1 MVGIPLMNLGTALG
15 GLAQGWNQSQ
25 DTALRQ
31 AIQRLALQQQQQ
43 QAGAQTLA
51 GLGLQAGLLNNQP
64 MSPITNSPQLPPAQP
79 QPPMPGQ
86 ASVPTPQ
93 QVYNAGGNVDG
104 PPSATSWPPSNMPS
118 QAGTPAPGVPIGT
131 TFPPPPDQDTPR
143 IPNQRLL
150 TAPPPSP
157 PATPDQ
163 ASAAG
168 FPEGG
173 AAVPADSGYGDPG
186 TMPFLQRRAA
196 NNLPV
201 QQQGDTKGP
210 AGTESGRGNDSGPP
224 ASDSTLTISRDKS
237 DSSGAGGTPSLTFP
251 NGQSMPIPD
260 FFRSVDTTKIAQGL
274 AKLAPPGTDPAE
286 IYEATA
292 ALLKLSSGNKE
303 EQIQAAL
310 LGKALGGQY
319 SLARTEMQVQGRHED
334 TQTRAATQQ
343 TIATGNQQTRLD
355 VANISAQTRLQV
367 AQMSA
372 QARADLE
379 VFKQSKI
386 DVRSKARLDQ
396 GAARMQQAA
405 QNAQTGT
412 LAKEISGIRAQMSAV
427 KPDAGG
433 NYTDEQQQQLK
444 GYADQLAQINQKLAA
459 VGSQPTAP

>member
-1 MVGIPLMNLGTALG
+1 MPGFPLNLETILG
-15 GLAQGWNQSQ
+15 GVTQGWNQSQ

-31 AIQRLALQQQQQ
+31 AIQRMALQQQQQ
-43 QAGAQTLA
+43 QRQAQTLA
-51 GLGLQAGLLNNQP
+51 GLGLQAGLLNTQP
-64 MSPITNSPQLPPAQP
+64 MSPITNSPQLPPSQP
-79 QPPMPGQ
+79 TAQPPMPGQ
-86 ASVPTPQ
+86 PSVP
-93 QVYNAGGNVDG
+93 A
-104 PPSATSWPPSNMPS
+104 PSATSWSQPNPAPQA

-131 TFPPPPDQDTPR
+131 TFPPPPGATP
-143 IPNQRLL
+143 
-150 TAPPPSP
+150 APANMPPP

-163 ASAAG
+163 AGAAG

-186 TMPFLQRRAA
+186 SMPFLQRRAA

-201 QQQGDTKGP
+201 PPEGDTKGP

-237 DSSGAGGTPSLTFP
+237 DSSGAAGTPSLTFP
-251 NGQSMPIPD
+251 NGQSMPVPD
-260 FFRSVDTTKIAQGL
+260 FFRQIDTTKIAQGL

-319 SLARTEMQVQGRHED
+319 SLARTQMADESRERV
-334 TQTRAATQQ
+334 ATSGQQ
-343 TIATGNQQTRLD
+343 SREKIAEGSQQTRLD
-355 VANISAQTRLQV
+355 VANLNAQTRLQV

-372 QARADLE
+372 QARSDLE

-405 QNAQTGT
+405 QNAQAGN
-412 LAKEISGIRAQMSAV
+412 LAKEISGIRGQMSAV

-444 GYADQLAQINQKLAA
+444 GYADQLARINQQLAA
-459 VGSQPTAP
+459 VGSQPQSP